1 VEVIFRLAIVFVLRL
16 IVWDKLQI
24 YGILLC
30 AVTFINTTIYRTIC
44 KAKYPECKFQLYW
57 NTSLFK
63 EITSYTGWN
72 LFGQLSGMLR
82 NQGTTVLLNQYFN
95 PVIIAAQSIA
105 ASINSALSSLSNNF
119 LNALNPQ
126 IIKKYSGG
134 QREEMLRLA
143 FRGAKA
149 SYFLMFL
156 FTLPFMLEM
165 PLVLSLWLKQ
175 PPEYTV
181 LFTRLIMVNV
191 LVNSISYPVVTM
203 AMATGKIKIYDLVL
217 GSIQII
223 SFITAWIILSMG
235 AAVYSVFILSIC
247 VDIMMFFAR
256 LLLTKRLVAFSIRE
270 FMKKTVFPVC
280 VVSVLSS
287 VLPVLM
293 VMFFNQSL
301 LRLAATVLTSV
312 LSLCMFGYFFGL
324 DDDERH
330 YITGYFH
337 R

>member
-1 VEVIFRLAIVFVLRL
+1 
-16 IVWDKLQI
+16 
-24 YGILLC
+24 
-30 AVTFINTTIYRTIC
+30 
-44 KAKYPECKFQLYW
+44 
-57 NTSLFK
+57 
-63 EITSYTGWN
+63 
-72 LFGQLSGMLR
+72 MLR

-105 ASINSALSSLSNNF
+105 SSVNNAISSLSNNF

-126 IIKKYSGG
+126 IIKNYSGG
-134 QREEMLRLA
+134 QREKMLRLA
-143 FRGAKA
+143 FQGAKA

-217 GSIQII
+217 GTIQIV
-223 SFITAWIILSMG
+223 SFIAAWIILSMG
-235 AAVYSVFILSIC
+235 ATVYSVFILSIC
-247 VDIMMFFAR
+247 VDIIMFFVR
-256 LLLTKRLVAFSIRE
+256 LFLTKRLVVFSIQE

-280 VVSVLSS
+280 VVSALSS
-287 VLPVLM
+287 ILPALIVM
-293 VMFFNQSL
+293 VFNQSL

-312 LSLCMFGYFFGL
+312 LSLCIFGYFFGL
-324 DDDERH
+324 DNDER
-330 YITGYFH
+330 YYVRNKIFRG
-337 R
+337 